1 MKNPDLL
8 AAMQPV
14 AQAFDRLGI
23 LYSIGGSV
31 ASSAYGF
38 PRSTMDVDMVSNM
51 GLHHIDSFY
60 EMLQPWYYIDKIM
73 IFEAIKNRSSFNI
86 IHLDTLFKID
96 IFICANSVFDNEVF
110 RRRIK
115 DRLSDEMDSVEL
127 YLVSPEDIIL
137 HKLLWYRAGGGVS
150 ENQWKDIQGVLKV
163 QKDILDRSYLHKWA
177 HELNVA
183 DLLDKACRAAGYE

>member
-1 MKNPDLL
+1 MKNPDLI
-8 AAMQPV
+8 AAMLPV

-31 ASSAYGF
+31 ASSTYGF

-51 GLHHIDSFY
+51 GSRHVDPFH
-60 EMLQPWYYIDKIM
+60 EMLQPLYYIDKIL
-73 IFEAIKNRSSFNI
+73 ILEAIKKRSSFNI

-96 IFICANSVFDNEVF
+96 IFISANSFFDNEVF
-110 RRRIK
+110 KRRKR
-115 DRLSDEMDSVEL
+115 DRLSDELDSIEF
-127 YLVSPEDIIL
+127 YIVSPEDIIL
-137 HKLLWYRAGGGVS
+137 HKLLWFRAGGEVS

-163 QKDILDRSYLHKWA
+163 QKETLDRSYLHKWA

-183 DLLDKACRAAGYE
+183 DLLDKSFEAAGY